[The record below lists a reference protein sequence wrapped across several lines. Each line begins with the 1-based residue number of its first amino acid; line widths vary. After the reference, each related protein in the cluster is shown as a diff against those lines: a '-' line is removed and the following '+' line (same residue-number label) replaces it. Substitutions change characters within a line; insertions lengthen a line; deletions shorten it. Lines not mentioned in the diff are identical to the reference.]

1 MNIPT
6 YQDLLRAGVHL
17 GHLSRKWNPH
27 MAPFI
32 FMQSKGMHI
41 IDLNKTIVQLQ
52 QAIEMV
58 QAVAKSGRKILFV
71 ATKKQAKAL
80 VTQLARS
87 VNMPY
92 ITERWLGGTLTNFIT
107 IRKLIKKLTSM
118 DRMMKSPSYKNMA
131 KKEQLMIARNK
142 AKLDQLLEGVIDVTR
157 LPGALVV
164 VDIVKE
170 SIAVAEATKL
180 GIPIIALVD
189 TNANPELVDCPIP
202 SNDDATP
209 AIEIVLSTL
218 GEAIAKGLAMRE
230 ETKSIEEQEKEVS
243 EQQEKPEDK
252 VRRVRGVKKVS
263 YTDAEFA
270 NDSQN
275 DALPKTTKTK
285 KSSSDPGKFGATKP
299 IRSVVP
305 HSKAP
310 IKTEKISPRPTV
322 RAKSDSDASPK
333 DNVTVEAAT
342 NSNAGPKDNI
352 TVEAVTNSNTSPKD
366 NVTVEIVTKE
376 NS

>member
-1 MNIPT
+1 MKIPT

-17 GHLSRKWNPH
+17 GHLSRKWDPH

-58 QAVAKSGRKILFV
+58 QLVAKSGRKILFV

-118 DRMMKSPSYKNMA
+118 DRIMKSPSYKNMA

-157 LPGALVV
+157 LPGALIV

-180 GIPIIALVD
+180 GIPIVALVD
-189 TNANPELVDCPIP
+189 TNANPDLVDCPIP

-230 ETKSIEEQEKEVS
+230 ETKSVEEQEKEGS
-243 EQQEKPEDK
+243 EQQQQEKQEDK

-263 YTDAEFA
+263 YTDVEFA
-270 NDSQN
+270 SDPQN
-275 DALPKTTKTK
+275 DVLPRTAKTK
-285 KSSSDPGKFGATKP
+285 KGSSDPVKFGATKP
-299 IRSVVP
+299 IKSVVP

-310 IKTEKISPRPTV
+310 IKSEKISPRPTV
-322 RAKSDSDASPK
+322 KAKSG
-333 DNVTVEAAT
+333 
-342 NSNAGPKDNI
+342 SNASPKDNI

-366 NVTVEIVTKE
+366 NATVEAVTKE